1 MALGEFNKV
10 NPFVVQLRS
19 ESSYLDKE
27 MLRAIKVF
35 IILFITYIIYLS
47 LLIFGLKTDI
57 IELILSG
64 TPIIGFSI
72 AIINTLR
79 LSETKEIDTI
89 LYGDKYKDIYVN
101 NEHLND
107 LVGIIHEMRGR
118 MKLILELLII
128 QNIIYICF
136 IAISLLQ
143 IFAKFLY

>member
-118 MKLILELLII
+118 MKLILELIII

-143 IFAKFLY
+143 IFAKLLY